1 MEMNMTIARNSAG
14 TKNCQAP
21 EVAALEFQAVSK
33 SFSSGTRAL
42 DKVSLSIAAE
52 RFTVLLGPSGSGK
65 TTLLRAAVGLSTP
78 DAGEIM
84 LAGESIAGRG
94 LKAARRRMG
103 MVHQDFG
110 LSERLTTA
118 QNVMAGAAASV
129 GWVRVLFQAYPR
141 SIQLKACELLARVG
155 LDEIQ
160 ANRRAGTLSGGQRQR
175 VGIAR
180 ALIND
185 PLVILADEP
194 VASLD
199 PATAQEI
206 MALLREAAGERGAA
220 VLCSLHQIDLARRF
234 ADRIVGLKDGQIV
247 FDGTPADLTP
257 AALAIIFDGPERRL
271 KPIVAVA

>member
-1 MEMNMTIARNSAG
+1 MEMNMTIVRSGAD
-14 TKNCQAP
+14 TENCQARP
-21 EVAALEFQAVSK
+21 VTALEFHAVSQ
-33 SFSSGTRAL
+33 SFTSGTRAL
-42 DKVSLSIAAE
+42 DNVSLDIGAE
-52 RFTVLLGPSGSGK
+52 SFTVLLGPSGSGK
-65 TTLLRAAVGLSTP
+65 TTLLRSAAGLNTP
-78 DAGEIM
+78 DAGEIRV
-84 LAGESIAGRG
+84 AGESITGRN

-118 QNVMAGAAASV
+118 QNVMAGAASSI

-141 SIQLKACELLARVG
+141 AVRLKACQLLARVG
-155 LDEIQ
+155 LDEVQ

-180 ALIND
+180 ALINN

-234 ADRIVGLKDGQIV
+234 ADRIVGLNHGQIV
-247 FDGTPADLTP
+247 FDGPPADLTP
-257 AALAIIFDGPERRL
+257 GALAIIFDGPETRL
-271 KPIVAVA
+271 RPIVAVA